1 MSQQAHPKRKEIKGQ
16 SPYAVSVI
24 VPAYNAESTIAE
36 TLESLLAQSCPDWEA
51 IVVDDGSIDLTP
63 EIARQ
68 FGTRD
73 PRIRLVQRANGGEAA
88 ARNTG
93 IGHASYD
100 WLLFLDSDD
109 WIAPRHIERMT
120 TELVAHPELDAVHC
134 GSIRVAGDGTYVS
147 DDYRPPAGD
156 LFPTLACRAAF
167 PVHACIVR
175 KSVVEA
181 VGKFDTSLKKSPDWD
196 LWQRVARTGSLF
208 GAVPEVLA
216 YYRMVPH
223 SASLDAEQ
231 LLIDGLTVLRRG
243 HSPDPR
249 VPKPHPDYT
258 LGLPRHAVESQEF
271 YLLCWSAGLL
281 LGAGKDARPLLR
293 TLNCDHYTDLYP
305 DAIAKCIFEAAILP
319 SCHAAQFWENLW
331 PELHQLT
338 EQFLIAL
345 ETQSRTPDLA
355 RHSSVQLRKLVL
367 KNSPTWGPVIA
378 EQEQAIERQ
387 KVLVE
392 DLDRGR
398 IWSEGEREK
407 WKKLAE
413 GREQEKALFD
423 KELQQVQKLANLLEG
438 WNSQLTTDLGNAR
451 QQVTSHEHTNAVLA
465 GNLAQSYG
473 LIERLAQEKG
483 TLEAVLEQARR
494 NAGELAQHMSRL
506 EADLSQARSLAEGL
520 AGELEQWRRNAG
532 ELAQHKSRLEADLS
546 QARSLAEGLAGE
558 LEQSRRNAGELA
570 QHKSRLEADLSQAR
584 SFVEGLARER
594 TDLQRE
600 LEQAH
605 RQARE
610 LIQHAEGLALEKTS
624 LQSDLEKARDLA
636 EVASLEKMTFAPET
650 LAEDLAGARDRADEL
665 TSEKTR
671 LQNDLSEARAL
682 VDALAQENAG
692 LHGDLERVTRQEH
705 SLQRDLARWEQ
716 LTGEC
721 EFVNAKLQEEIWVRL
736 GLKLRVL
743 KQPSIGNGNMD
754 LGHGPMAV
762 GNGDS
767 SVKAPAEFTQAA
779 DGNTK
784 WELHTAGGNQARL
797 VFPPDNREPGRVAIE
812 KVVTKTPWDI
822 QLNQRRLGVKSRHH
836 YRLHFRARAD
846 RRRTISVGFSKG
858 SPPWNNLGLY
868 RKIHVRP
875 EWQSFQIDFVVTAD
889 DDNGRIH
896 FDVGRQKIAVEV
908 SAIVLRDLDT
918 GRWVESDPNVEV
930 ETQA

>member
-1 MSQQAHPKRKEIKGQ
+1 MSQQAHHKQKDSKGQ
-16 SPYAVSVI
+16 SPYGVSVI
-24 VPAYNAESTIAE
+24 VPAYNAEPTIAE

-51 IVVDDGSIDLTP
+51 IIVDDGSTDSTP

-93 IGHASYD
+93 ISQANND

-120 TELVAHPELDAVHC
+120 AELIAHPELDAVHC

-181 VGKFDTSLKKSPDWD
+181 VGKFDTTLKKSPDWD

-249 VPKPHPDYT
+249 VPKPHSDYAF
-258 LGLPRHAVESQEF
+258 GLPRHAVESQEF

-281 LGAGKDARPLLR
+281 LGAGRDARPLLR

-338 EQFLIAL
+338 EQFLNAL

-355 RHSSVQLRKLVL
+355 RRSSVQLRKLVL

-398 IWSEGEREK
+398 KWSEGEREK
-407 WKKLAE
+407 WKQLAE
-413 GREQEKALFD
+413 GLEQEKASFD
-423 KELQQVQKLANLLEG
+423 KDLQQAQKLANTLEG
-438 WNSQLTTDLGNAR
+438 WNSQLTTDLSTAR
-451 QQVTSHEHTNAVLA
+451 QQLSAHQHTNAALT

-473 LIERLAQEKG
+473 LVERLAQEKG
-483 TLEAVLEQARR
+483 SLEALLEQARRRSEAQAREKSALEAELEQAHR
-494 NAGELAQHMSRL
+494 NAGELAQQKAQLEADRNQARSLTEGLVQQKVRL
-506 EADLSQARSLAEGL
+506 EADL
-520 AGELEQWRRNAG
+520 N
-532 ELAQHKSRLEADLS
+532 
-546 QARSLAEGLAGE
+546 
-558 LEQSRRNAGELA
+558 
-570 QHKSRLEADLSQAR
+570 QAR

-600 LEQAH
+600 LEQAQ
-605 RQARE
+605 RQAGE
-610 LIQHAEGLALEKTS
+610 FAQHAEALAMEKTR
-624 LQSDLEKARDLA
+624 LQSDLEEARRVA
-636 EVASLEKMTFAPET
+636 EMASLEKMTFEEES
-650 LAEDLAGARDRADEL
+650 LSDDLAGVRGRADEL
-665 TSEKTR
+665 TREKTC
-671 LQNDLSEARAL
+671 LESDLAAARAL
-682 VDALAQENAG
+682 VNALTQENAG
-692 LHGDLERVTRQEH
+692 LHGDLERVTRQKH

-721 EFVNAKLQEEIWVRL
+721 EFINAKLQEDIWVRL

-743 KQPSIGNGNMD
+743 KQPSIGNGAMD
-754 LGHGPMAV
+754 LGHGPLRVM
-762 GNGDS
+762 NGDS
-767 SVKAPAEFTQAA
+767 SAKAPAEFSQAA
-779 DGNTK
+779 DGKNK
-784 WELHTAGGNQARL
+784 WELHTAGGNLARL

-812 KVVTKTPWDI
+812 KIATKTPWDI
-822 QLNQRRLGVKSRHH
+822 QLNQRGLAVKSHHH

-858 SPPWNNLGLY
+858 SPPWSNLGLY
-868 RKIHVRP
+868 RRIHMTP
-875 EWQSFQIDFVVTAD
+875 EWQSFQIDFVVTED
-889 DDNGRIH
+889 HDNGRIH
-896 FDVGRQKIAVEV
+896 FDVGRQKIGVEV
-908 SAIVLRDLDT
+908 SAIILRDLDN
-918 GRWVESDPNVEV
+918 GQWVESHANVEV
-930 ETQA
+930 EAQA